1 LIQALNVQMDAILA
15 EGLEARW
22 ARHIEMAERV
32 RNWARRYFRLFSDE
46 RYLSNTVTN
55 VENVRAVDVSALNT
69 ALAERGAVISNGY
82 GSLRNR
88 CFRIAHM
95 GDLTVDDVT
104 WLLAQIDDILGLG

>member
-1 LIQALNVQMDAILA
+1 MAAVVRD
-15 EGLEARW
+15 W
-22 ARHIEMAERV
+22 ARQHFAL
-32 RNWARRYFRLFSDE
+32 YSDE

-55 VENVRAVDVSALNT
+55 VENTRGISVAGLNK

-82 GSLRNR
+82 GSLKET

-104 WLLAQIDDILGLG
+104 WLLGQIDDILGLS